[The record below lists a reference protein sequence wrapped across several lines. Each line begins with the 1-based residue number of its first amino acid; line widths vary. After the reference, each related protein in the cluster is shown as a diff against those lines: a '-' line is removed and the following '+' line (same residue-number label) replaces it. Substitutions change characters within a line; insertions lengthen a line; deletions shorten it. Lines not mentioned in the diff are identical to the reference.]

1 MSSIDMQTYQ
11 KETADLINV
20 TDKSGRISL
29 RGSISEKKQ
38 QLLKKL
44 GMVNEQFSGRKKEH

>member
-38 QLLKKL
+38 QL
-44 GMVNEQFSGRKKEH
+44 MSFSSEANS